1 MVQLLILNLINNA
14 LDFINK
20 IKEGKIRIADEKID
34 QIKFKSDLGEIQ
46 KRE

>member
-1 MVQLLILNLINNA
+1 MVQLLILNLINNG
-14 LDFINK
+14 LDLMNK
-20 IKEGKIRIADEKID
+20 IKEDKIRLADVKNG